1 MNFAMEQTA
10 LVEQRMGVSTASGL
24 SQEIET
30 ELVRKSLHMLIAL
43 VPSIAAVFGVGITL
57 AVLASGTLFYA
68 YCETMR
74 LAGHSVAVVST
85 VTSMASRQR
94 DIGRFALGPVTLGL
108 GAMAALLLYPN
119 PAASLAIYALAFGD
133 GFASLFGKVF
143 GRTTIPGSG
152 GKTLEGT
159 IACFSAI
166 YLAGFI
172 LTGRPVESAAVAA
185 AGAMLELAPSND
197 LDNLILPIGTGLLA
211 TVLFL

>member
-1 MNFAMEQTA
+1 MEQTA
-10 LVEQRMGVSTASGL
+10 LIERQMGLGGASGL

-43 VPSIAAVFGVGITL
+43 VPSIAAMFGVGVTL
-57 AVLASGTLFYA
+57 ALLASGTLFYA

-74 LAGHSVAVVST
+74 LAGRGVAIVSA
-85 VTSMASRQR
+85 VTSMASRPR
-94 DIGRFALGPVTLGL
+94 DIGRFALGPVTLGV

-119 PAASLAIYALAFGD
+119 PAASMAIYALAFGD
-133 GFASLFGKVF
+133 GFASLFGKVL
-143 GRTTIPGSG
+143 GRTAIPGSG

-172 LTGRPVESAAVAA
+172 LTGRAVESAAIAA
-185 AGAMLELAPSND
+185 TGALLELAPIDD
-197 LDNLILPIGTGLLA
+197 LDNLILPVGTGLLA
-211 TVLFL
+211 TILFL

>member
-1 MNFAMEQTA
+1 
-10 LVEQRMGVSTASGL
+10 MGVGTASGL
-24 SQEIET
+24 SHEIET

-43 VPSIAAVFGVGITL
+43 VPSIAAVFGVGVTL
-57 AVLASGTLFYA
+57 ALLASGTLFFA

-74 LAGHSVAVVST
+74 LSGHRVAVVSA

-143 GRTTIPGSG
+143 GRTTIPGSR
-152 GKTLEGT
+152 GKTVEGT

-166 YLAGFI
+166 YLAGFL
-172 LTGRPVESAAVAA
+172 LTGRPIESAAIAA
-185 AGAMLELAPSND
+185 AGAMIELAPIDD
-197 LDNLILPIGTGLLA
+197 LDNLFLPVGTGLLT